1 MEKWKIQSDEDSKT
15 KEYSYSVNSIKTNLY
30 MTGKQELQPKTTA
43 KKINFW
49 LYSWDIF
56 LLLTNMREQNQ
67 L

>member
-1 MEKWKIQSDEDSKT
+1 
-15 KEYSYSVNSIKTNLY
+15 
-30 MTGKQELQPKTTA
+30 MTGKQELQLKTTA